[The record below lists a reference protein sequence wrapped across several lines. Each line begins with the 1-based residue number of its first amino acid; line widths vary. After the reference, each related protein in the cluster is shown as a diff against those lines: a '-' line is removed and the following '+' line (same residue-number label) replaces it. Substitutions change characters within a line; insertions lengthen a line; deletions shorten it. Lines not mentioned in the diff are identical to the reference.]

1 MNANEIQ
8 LLLKEQATTNQ
19 QQADALQA
27 QFVAL
32 QLELQA
38 TKTLLQTL
46 QGGGGDAGS
55 LLPRSMRLDVP
66 KFPGTDPESWI
77 FSITEYFSLLNNPV
91 DQRLRIVGF
100 NLEGEAAEWFR
111 WMKRNGLFTNQDA
124 FVDSTVAQYQSEFE
138 KLMNRVT
145 DISENLLISFYVS
158 GLKPNLQWELLV
170 AKPTNLGDAFAL
182 ARITEARLDDQRVS
196 VVGQATTIASGG
208 GTSKVTPKPLPIKW
222 ISPAERQE
230 RLSKGLCFNCDNRWV
245 RGHKCPGKFLLLMA
259 DEDVE
264 EEQPPETEHEEAL
277 ESGDILILNSLVGH
291 GSPRSLQL
299 WGTLGTGPVHILI
312 DNGSTLNFIQ
322 PGMVERMKLPVMD
335 TKRFKVYIGSGETL
349 LCENICGQ
357 VSLEMQGLCMKVDLY
372 VLPMKGSDIVL
383 GIQ

>member
-1 MNANEIQ
+1 
-8 LLLKEQATTNQ
+8 
-19 QQADALQA
+19 QADALQA
-27 QFVAL
+27 KLVAL
-32 QLELQA
+32 DLELQA
-38 TKTLLQTL
+38 TKTLLQTR

-66 KFPGTDPESWI
+66 KF
-77 FSITEYFSLLNNPV
+77 LV

-111 WMKRNGLFTNQDA
+111 WMTRNGLITNWDA
-124 FVDSTVAQYQSEFE
+124 FVDSVKNRFGPSKYEDPQGALLKLLQTGTVAQYQSEFE

-158 GLKPNLQWELLV
+158 GLKPNLQREVLV

-182 ARITEARLDDQRVS
+182 ARVTEARLDDQRVS
-196 VVGQATTIASGG
+196 VVGQATTVASGG
-208 GTSKVTPKPLPIKW
+208 GSQRSQSSRVVTTVPQPTGVSQSVKTPLLPTPTSGTSKVTPKPLSIKW

-230 RLSKGLCFNCDNRWV
+230 RLSKGLCFKCDNRWV
-245 RGHKCPGKFLLLMA
+245 RGHKCPSKFLLLMA

-264 EEQPPETEHEEAL
+264 EEQPPETKHEEAL

-312 DNGSTLNFIQ
+312 DNGSTHNFIQ
-322 PGMVERMKLPVMD
+322 PGVVERMKLPVTN
-335 TKRFKVYIGSGETL
+335 TKRFKVYVG
-349 LCENICGQ
+349 N
-357 VSLEMQGLCMKVDLY
+357 
-372 VLPMKGSDIVL
+372 
-383 GIQ
+383 